1 MIASYSTGRLGG
13 ARASYAWH
21 NTLSEMG
28 MVVISSTL
36 TVGAIAAT
44 FDKAGVPIG
53 ESGAALEHAFPR
65 FADDL
70 AWWTEASKAQRVRRA
85 PPY

>member
-1 MIASYSTGRLGG
+1 MDEVTMPRSNSRSSTYRND
-13 ARASYAWH
+13 S
-21 NTLSEMG
+21 G

-36 TVGAIAAT
+36 TVGSIGHAL
-44 FDKAGVPIG
+44 DQAGEPIG
-53 ESGAALEHAFPR
+53 EGGLALARTFPR

-70 AWWTEASKAQRVRRA
+70 AWWTAAAREQKKRVA

>member
-1 MIASYSTGRLGG
+1 
-13 ARASYAWH
+13 
-21 NTLSEMG
+21 

-36 TVGAIAAT
+36 TVGPIGQT
-44 FDKAGVPIG
+44 FDAQGSATGDAGR
-53 ESGAALEHAFPR
+53 ALERAFPR

-70 AWWTEASKAQRVRRA
+70 AWWTEAAGAQRERRA

>member
-1 MIASYSTGRLGG
+1 
-13 ARASYAWH
+13 
-21 NTLSEMG
+21 

-36 TVGAIAAT
+36 TVG
-44 FDKAGVPIG
+44 GIG
-53 ESGAALEHAFPR
+53 SILDDTGSPSGDGGAALTKAFPR

-70 AWWTEASKAQRVRRA
+70 AWWTEAAREQRARVA

>member
-1 MIASYSTGRLGG
+1 
-13 ARASYAWH
+13 
-21 NTLSEMG
+21 

-36 TVGAIAAT
+36 AVGPIAQTLDA
-44 FDKAGVPIG
+44 AGQPTG
-53 ESGAALEHAFPR
+53 SAGDALQRAFPR

-70 AWWTEASKAQRVRRA
+70 QWWAEAARAQRARRA

>member
-1 MIASYSTGRLGG
+1 
-13 ARASYAWH
+13 
-21 NTLSEMG
+21 

-36 TVGAIAAT
+36 MVASIGHAFREGGEPVG
-44 FDKAGVPIG
+44 DG
-53 ESGAALEHAFPR
+53 GAALIRAFPK

-70 AWWTEASKAQRVRRA
+70 AWWTAAAREQRARVA